1 MEFLRETQ
9 DLQEE
14 TAETA
19 RREEAPERS
28 SVVTED
34 HNAVALTVEVVA
46 AVAIAIAEVAVEAE
60 ETIGFPRIRTRPKRY
75 WTSSSCNS
83 KLRTEVTLKSSS
95 MPSKKN
101 SIIS

>member
-14 TAETA
+14 TA
-19 RREEAPERS
+19 RREEAPARILA
-28 SVVTED
+28 VTED
-34 HNAVALTVEVVA
+34 HNVVALTEEVVA
-46 AVAIAIAEVAVEAE
+46 VVAIVEVAIAEVAVEGV

-83 KLRTEVTLKSSS
+83 KLRTEATLKSSS
-95 MPSKKN
+95 MPSKRN